1 MPRNCCIYFFSVAET
16 QTVISSIKALKN
28 SSGNCSVCLKVGTG
42 KEFRSLVS
50 LNLVYRAGD
59 RVRGYSTRSVGPGL
73 RRLHT
78 HIYLNWFPFLT
89 SLVLKLS
96 LCFGGVFP
104 MKNFENCDVLLGE
117 LGLRRI
123 FQWFHSDPLDG
134 CDGFDLV
141 SLQTVAD
148 MCLKSV
154 SDF

>member
-1 MPRNCCIYFFSVAET
+1 MPRNCCFYFFSVAET

-59 RVRGYSTRSVGPGL
+59 KVRGYSTRSVVL
-73 RRLHT
+73 DFVSCT
-78 HIYLNWFPFLT
+78 LT
-89 SLVLKLS
+89 SLLLIPFSDLIFLKLS
-96 LCFGGVFP
+96 LVFGGVFP
-104 MKNFENCDVLLGE
+104 VKNFENCDVLLGE

-123 FQWFHSDPLDG
+123 FQWFHSNPLDG

-141 SLQTVAD
+141 SFQTVAD